1 MEEKTLKDID
11 KGLLNEVSNLD
22 DIEKGAFNI
31 RKNGKGIERKV
42 TPNVNIVNKE
52 DNSGIDIYVKEDT
65 KFEFIHIPV
74 IITESGLKDVV
85 YNDFHIGKNANVI
98 IVAGCGL
105 HNDHHKDS
113 EHDGIHRF
121 YLEEG
126 AKVNPIIKDKWSFV
140 WVAVAPFNV
149 FKGIIVGIVTGIL
162 YKRIST
168 FIKKL

>member
-65 KFEFIHIPV
+65 KVLIKSTSLFGGVENKKK
-74 IITESGLKDVV
+74 TET
-85 YNDFHIGKNANVI
+85 NDKSKTIYINAFCMFGGV
-98 IVAGCGL
+98 
-105 HNDHHKDS
+105 D
-113 EHDGIHRF
+113 
-121 YLEEG
+121 
-126 AKVNPIIKDKWSFV
+126 IK
-140 WVAVAPFNV
+140 
-149 FKGIIVGIVTGIL
+149 
-162 YKRIST
+162 
-168 FIKKL
+168 

>member
-74 IITESGLKDVV
+74 IIT
-85 YNDFHIGKNANVI
+85 
-98 IVAGCGL
+98 
-105 HNDHHKDS
+105 
-113 EHDGIHRF
+113 
-121 YLEEG
+121 
-126 AKVNPIIKDKWSFV
+126 
-140 WVAVAPFNV
+140 
-149 FKGIIVGIVTGIL
+149 
-162 YKRIST
+162 
-168 FIKKL
+168 